1 MIAFN
6 PARIALYAALFLL
19 GLAVGI
25 AGSLVQG
32 GWFPGG
38 LLLALLGSGGLFYGA
53 ARATGTQLGTL
64 VAGGG
69 WLLAILLL
77 NLGRPEGDGAF
88 TAGLS
93 PLVFMLGGMVLAVM
107 CATLTRPAQPGGGA
121 SRLGK

>member
-1 MIAFN
+1 MIAFS
-6 PARIALYAALFLL
+6 PARIALYAALLLL
-19 GLAVGI
+19 GLAVGT

-53 ARATGTQLGTL
+53 TRATGTQLGTL
-64 VAGGG
+64 VSAGG

-88 TAGLS
+88 TAGLG
-93 PLVFMLGGMVLAVM
+93 PLLFMLGGMVLAVM
-107 CATLTRPAQPGGGA
+107 CATLTRPAQPGD
-121 SRLGK
+121 